1 MPVPPKN
8 QLSTVTPFSPR
19 DWVTICRDYA
29 VLHPDLD
36 FSDPGDTVLNALKK
50 PLRGEKVLMDDPNSV
65 GGSWWRNRTIRDENF
80 LDSGFQ
86 VTRNDATHINV
97 TSGAC
102 MCCGI
107 YLAVQDATT
116 TISLGDSTSFLTID
130 STSAYPPLADTA
142 YYLAIVPD
150 DTTTIGLGSG
160 FGFALIIADAWDEHV
175 FMNHDMDDFA
185 TLLAVVTLNS
195 IGQIQDSSSITFSR
209 FTQEGYVWMMI
220 DWNREELAFPPCP
233 SFDPLNGGV
242 LIGTNWWEDW
252 DSVPPIPI

>member
-1 MPVPPKN
+1 MSTPPKN
-8 QLSTVTPFSPR
+8 QLSAITPFSSR
-19 DWVTICRDYA
+19 DWVTICKDYA

-36 FSDPGDTVLNALKK
+36 LSPGVSIATALRV
-50 PLRGEKVLMDDPNSV
+50 PLRGEKFIMDDPNNV
-65 GGSWWRNRTIRDENF
+65 GGPWWRNRTIRDENF
-80 LDSGFQ
+80 DDSGFQ
-86 VTRNDATHINV
+86 VTRNDATHLDV

-107 YLAVQDATT
+107 YLAVTDATT

-130 STSAYPPLADTA
+130 STAAYPPLADTA

-150 DTTTIGLGSG
+150 DTTTIGIGSG
-160 FGFALIIADAWDEHV
+160 FGFSLIIADAWDKNV
-175 FMNHDMDDFA
+175 FMDRNLEDFA
-185 TLLAVVTLNS
+185 TILAVITLNG

-209 FTQEGYVWMMI
+209 YTMEGYLGQLF

-242 LIGTNWWEDW
+242 VRPDGWYDDW
-252 DSVPPIPI
+252 DTVPPIPV